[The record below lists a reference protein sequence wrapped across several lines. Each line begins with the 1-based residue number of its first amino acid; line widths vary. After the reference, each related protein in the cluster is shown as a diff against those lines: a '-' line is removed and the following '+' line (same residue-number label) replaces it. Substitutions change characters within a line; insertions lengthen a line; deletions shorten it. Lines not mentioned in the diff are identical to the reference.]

1 VLRKRVK
8 ITGHHKKFFRY
19 IKTSA
24 RFTYM
29 QKNPG
34 ENITT
39 IEVDPV
45 TGEYLTSIP
54 EWIISEYGWYEGTQI
69 NLEVDGDS
77 IIITEVK

>member
-1 VLRKRVK
+1 
-8 ITGHHKKFFRY
+8 
-19 IKTSA
+19 
-24 RFTYM
+24 M